1 MESTLDG
8 RRRAVTIAVR
18 FHAPMDKFVFGM
30 TSFVL
35 LAMGGVFFSLLRVGF
50 AVGGVLVAAIVFFA
64 YVYTPKSFH
73 LDADA
78 LRITR
83 PAGEIVVPFASVLE
97 VEPLDR
103 FLGFSLKAPPG
114 GNSGLFGLYGTF
126 WKRDL
131 GKYRL
136 YGRSATG
143 AVLLTTSEG
152 RIVVTPD
159 RRDAF
164 IAAIRERI
172 QELSQ

>member
-1 MESTLDG
+1 
-8 RRRAVTIAVR
+8 
-18 FHAPMDKFVFGM
+18 MDKFVFGM

-35 LAMGGVFFSLLRVGF
+35 LAMGGVLYSLLLIGF
-50 AVGGVLVAAIVFFA
+50 AAVGTVLVAAIVFFA

-78 LRITR
+78 LRIVR
-83 PAGEIVVPFASVLE
+83 PVGAVVVPLASVSE

-103 FLGFSLKAPPG
+103 FLGLSLKALPG

-131 GKYRL
+131 GKYRM

-143 AVLLTTSEG
+143 AVLLRTTGGS
-152 RIVVTPD
+152 IVVTPD
-159 RRDAF
+159 CRDAF
-164 IAAIRERI
+164 IVAIRERI
-172 QELSQ
+172 KRHSQ